1 MLVCFSQSE
10 RGRRPRHGEG
20 SPLRRVWEARRSG
33 LRRTSPSSNSIVSRW
48 RCHASP
54 MNRIFSISNRSR
66 ANKAARTVFDG
77 KLRIVFSGEGAL
89 AAIRDCCAPGLV
101 VEVRYQS

>member
-1 MLVCFSQSE
+1 
-10 RGRRPRHGEG
+10 
-20 SPLRRVWEARRSG
+20 
-33 LRRTSPSSNSIVSRW
+33 
-48 RCHASP
+48 

-66 ANKAARTVFDG
+66 ANKAAPTVFDG
-77 KLRIVFSGEGAL
+77 KLRIVFSGEGAV